1 MRRIASL
8 WLPQFPV
15 ERLNHALKEQGLSP
29 LNVSGQAFALV
40 ESGARGLR
48 LFACDELAESLGLRP
63 GQRLAD
69 ARAQVPDLAST
80 LHEPEKDAAMLLS
93 LARWCERWSPW
104 VALNEPDGLL
114 LDVTG
119 IAHLFGGEPS
129 LLVDIADRFR
139 HLGFHLRSSIAG
151 TAGAAWAF
159 ARFGSSPALVV
170 PEEHER
176 EWLGKLPVEALR
188 LERETL
194 VLLKRLGLKTIA
206 SLYGIPRSEL
216 DRRFRGST
224 QASHVLLR
232 LDQCLGETDEPL
244 SPLEPPPLFSV
255 RHALIEPLIAN
266 EGLLGLLDQLLGRLC
281 HRLERESMGALR
293 VLLKLYRTDGSRA
306 VVTAGLTR
314 PSNDPLHLG
323 RLLRPKLEEVDA
335 GFGIDAMSL
344 EAEETA
350 FLEPYEPGFME
361 EKTSFNHDFAAL
373 ADRLMNHHEEARL
386 ASLEPAERHL
396 PEWAEK
402 LKPPSD
408 KPSSVPSPG
417 IRPLT
422 LLDRPEK
429 IRVMAEVP
437 DGPPLRFIWR
447 RVSHRIL
454 RMEGPERIAPEWWHG
469 SARTERAR
477 DYYVVEDEDGRR
489 FWVYRE
495 GIYGEPHAPD
505 PNWFIHG
512 LLA

>member
-1 MRRIASL
+1 
-8 WLPQFPV
+8 
-15 ERLNHALKEQGLSP
+15 
-29 LNVSGQAFALV
+29 
-40 ESGARGLR
+40 
-48 LFACDELAESLGLRP
+48 
-63 GQRLAD
+63 
-69 ARAQVPDLAST
+69 
-80 LHEPEKDAAMLLS
+80 
-93 LARWCERWSPW
+93 
-104 VALNEPDGLL
+104 
-114 LDVTG
+114 
-119 IAHLFGGEPS
+119 
-129 LLVDIADRFR
+129 
-139 HLGFHLRSSIAG
+139 
-151 TAGAAWAF
+151 
-159 ARFGSSPALVV
+159 
-170 PEEHER
+170 
-176 EWLGKLPVEALR
+176 
-188 LERETL
+188 
-194 VLLKRLGLKTIA
+194 
-206 SLYGIPRSEL
+206 
-216 DRRFRGST
+216 
-224 QASHVLLR
+224 
-232 LDQCLGETDEPL
+232 
-244 SPLEPPPLFSV
+244 
-255 RHALIEPLIAN
+255 
-266 EGLLGLLDQLLGRLC
+266 
-281 HRLERESMGALR
+281 MGALR

-373 ADRLMNHHEEARL
+373 ADRLINHHEEARL

-422 LLDRPEK
+422 LLDHPEK

-489 FWVYRE
+489 FWVFRE

>member
-15 ERLNHALKEQGLSP
+15 ERLNHALKQEGLSP
-29 LNVSGQAFALV
+29 LNVPGQAFALV
-40 ESGARGLR
+40 ESGAKGLR
-48 LFACDELAESLGLRP
+48 LSACDELALSLGLRP

-80 LHEPEKDAAMLLS
+80 LHEPKKDAAMLLS

-104 VALNEPDGLL
+104 VALNEPDGFL

-119 IAHLFGGEPS
+119 VAHLFGGEPS
-129 LLVDIADRFR
+129 LLADIAARFR
-139 HLGFHLRSSIAG
+139 HLGFHLHSSIAG
-151 TAGAAWAF
+151 TIGAAWAF
-159 ARFGSSPALVV
+159 ARFGSSPALAV
-170 PEEHER
+170 PEDQER
-176 EWLGKLPVEALR
+176 EWLGKLPIEALR

-194 VLLKRLGLKTIA
+194 IILKRLGLKTIA
-206 SLYGIPRSEL
+206 SLYDVPRGEL
-216 DRRFRGST
+216 DRRFRGSME
-224 QASHVLLR
+224 ASHVLLR

-244 SPLEPPPLFSV
+244 SPLQPPPLFSV

-281 HRLERESMGALR
+281 HRLERESMGAIR

-306 VVTAGLTR
+306 LVAAGLTS
-314 PSNDPLHLG
+314 PSNDPLHLA

-350 FLEPYEPGFME
+350 FIEPYEPGFME
-361 EKTSFNHDFAAL
+361 EKVSFSHDFAAL
-373 ADRLMNHHEEARL
+373 ADRLMNRHEEARM

-402 LKPPSD
+402 LAPPTD
-408 KPSSVPSPG
+408 KSSSAPSPG

-422 LLDRPEK
+422 LLYRPEK
-429 IRVMAEVP
+429 INVMAEVP

-454 RMEGPERIAPEWWHG
+454 RMEGPERIAPEWWR
-469 SARTERAR
+469 SSDKTEHPR
-477 DYYVVEDEDGRR
+477 DYYVVEDEEGRR

-495 GIYGEPHAPD
+495 GIYGEPYAQGPA
-505 PNWFIHG
+505 WFIHG